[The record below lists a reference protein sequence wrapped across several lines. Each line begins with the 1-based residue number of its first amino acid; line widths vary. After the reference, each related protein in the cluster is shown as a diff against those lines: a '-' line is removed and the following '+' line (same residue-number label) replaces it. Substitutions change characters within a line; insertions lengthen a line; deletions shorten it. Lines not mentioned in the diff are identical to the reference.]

1 MTFFGPSSCSIP
13 RPVFSPFSS
22 FSLFL
27 DPVWLRQPHPR
38 WPKAVAL
45 ASCSALSLALS
56 LALAGYTPLAHAQS
70 QLSSTVQL
78 PAGRAASG
86 LVGNA
91 APAVVAPPATLPAT
105 PPATLPALPPAPPPA
120 LSAPPTTI
128 SAAPSPAPAA
138 ADVANPYGL
147 SALWLQGDWVAKGCL
162 LLLALMSMAS
172 WYAMVSK
179 LLVLRRLR
187 QQTKESEGIF
197 KNVRLFAGH
206 IAQLSLDNPVRYLAD
221 AGTVAVHQYAAL
233 KPRVD
238 YDTWL
243 IRAIEQA
250 LNTMQTRLQGGMA
263 LLATVGTTAPF
274 VGLFGTVWA
283 IYTALVKIGASGQA
297 SIDRVAGPVGEALI
311 MTAIGLAVAV
321 PAVFGYNWLL
331 RQNKLAFE
339 GVRSFGAQLHGLLLA
354 TTDLTA
360 ATAVTAAT
368 PFAAPQVPDASVF
381 TPSSP
386 AAEKTPGQDEN
397 HTLPSA
403 LSSATG
409 SPAPSVPSPSPAQN
423 VKL

>member
-1 MTFFGPSSCSIP
+1 MTFFGPSSCLVSG
-13 RPVFSPFSS
+13 PVSSPFSR
-22 FSLFL
+22 FGLFL
-27 DPVWLRQPHPR
+27 SSVSLCQPHPR
-38 WPKAVAL
+38 WLKAVAL
-45 ASCSALSLALS
+45 ASCSAFS
-56 LALAGYTPLAHAQS
+56 LALAGYTPAVHAQT
-70 QLSSTVQL
+70 QLSGTVQL

-91 APAVVAPPATLPAT
+91 APAVAAPPTSPPTPPPATASG
-105 PPATLPALPPAPPPA
+105 
-120 LSAPPTTI
+120 LSAPSATT
-128 SAAPSPAPAA
+128 SAAPSPAPAVP
-138 ADVANPYGL
+138 DVANPYGL
-147 SALWLQGDWVAKGCL
+147 SALWLQGDWIAKGCL

-172 WYAMVSK
+172 WYAIVSK

-206 IAQLSLDNPVRYLAD
+206 IAQLGLDNPVRYLAD

-250 LNTMQTRLQGGMA
+250 LNTLQTRLQGGMA

-360 ATAVTAAT
+360 ATAATAAT
-368 PFAAPQVPDASVF
+368 PFAAAPVPEASVL
-381 TPSSP
+381 TPSAP
-386 AAEKTPGQDEN
+386 ASEKTHEQDEN

-403 LSSATG
+403 LSNAAG
-409 SPAPSVPSPSPAQN
+409 SLAPTVTSPSPAQN